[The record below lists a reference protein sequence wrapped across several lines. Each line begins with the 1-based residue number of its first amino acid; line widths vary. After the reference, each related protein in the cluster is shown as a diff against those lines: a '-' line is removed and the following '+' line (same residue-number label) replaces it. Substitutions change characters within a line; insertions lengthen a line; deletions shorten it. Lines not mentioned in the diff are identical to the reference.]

1 MFRSVKWHFMLLKWH
16 FRKLKWYFRKLKWYF
31 VGTVS
36 HTTLHDHL
44 TARVVTLSRHVL

>member
-1 MFRSVKWHFMLLKWH
+1 MFRSVKWH

-36 HTTLHDHL
+36 HATLRDRL
-44 TARVVTLSRHVL
+44 TARAVTLSRHVS